1 MLVTVDKYSGMLS
14 SRLGILARISEQNFF
29 LSTLSSVVIMKAS
42 SYAYEINGHFQISYQ
57 RVDHIIGMVTNQV
70 K

>member
-42 SYAYEINGHFQISYQ
+42 SYACEINGQISYQ